1 MHPMMEIML
10 TVWVETSWFPS
21 KAKNKQTSEEQNK
34 IKSCY
39 NVLSTMLRQYLITS
53 NFTKRL
59 LDNQKNWYIFK
70 SLKKSIKIYSN
81 LELAEKSFEAA
92 FISTS
97 KN

>member
-39 NVLSTMLRQYLITS
+39 NVLSTMLIQYLITS
-53 NFTKRL
+53 NFTKRW
-59 LDNQKNWYIFK
+59 LDNQKKLIHMEEFK
-70 SLKKSIKIYSN
+70 KVNQNLFQLRVGRKILWS
-81 LELAEKSFEAA
+81 SFY
-92 FISTS
+92 
-97 KN
+97 